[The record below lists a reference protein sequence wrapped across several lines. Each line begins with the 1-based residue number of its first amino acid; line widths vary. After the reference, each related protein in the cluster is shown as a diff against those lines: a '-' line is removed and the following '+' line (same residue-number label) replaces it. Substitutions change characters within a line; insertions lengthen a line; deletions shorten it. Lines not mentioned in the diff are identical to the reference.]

1 MKIEATKEP
10 FDLDRK
16 STLKKP
22 QIKFEWVDVR
32 RKDVSLPADVPDPT
46 THINCLSSQAWYSQ
60 NMAKGA
66 ISMRDNTEKLKNNRL
81 GGCKEYTDPTH

>member
-1 MKIEATKEP
+1 MAFFDFDDLKDFCKSVRFLENEKMKIEATKEP

-32 RKDVSLPADVPDPT
+32 RKDVSLPTDVPDPT
-46 THINCLSSQAWYSQ
+46 THESCLSSQACYS
-60 NMAKGA
+60 
-66 ISMRDNTEKLKNNRL
+66 
-81 GGCKEYTDPTH
+81 